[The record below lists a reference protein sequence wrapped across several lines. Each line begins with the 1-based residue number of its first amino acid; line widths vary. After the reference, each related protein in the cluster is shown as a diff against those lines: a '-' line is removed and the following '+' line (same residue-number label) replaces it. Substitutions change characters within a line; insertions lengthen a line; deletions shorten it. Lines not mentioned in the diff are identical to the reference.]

1 MQDLYQPGDS
11 FLHRLAAGHK
21 VLALVGLGTGLF
33 LINSHAVMFA
43 VLALVLVIYGA
54 TGLGFGRAWAQMRP
68 ALIILVLVFA
78 VQALLGAWWL
88 GLLIVARFAALLMVA
103 GLLTLTTK
111 VSDMIDAIERGLVFL
126 RPLGV
131 NSGKVSLAI
140 SLALRFIPVLARI
153 TEEVREAQ
161 KVRGLE
167 RSIVALAVPVI
178 TRMLKMSDDISD
190 AIDARGYDPR

>member
-43 VLALVLVIYGA
+43 VLVLVLVIYGA
-54 TGLGFGRAWAQMRP
+54 TGLGFGRAWTQMRP

-131 NSGKVSLAI
+131 NPGKVSLAI